1 MSDVE
6 IKRGPGRPPRVEE
19 VKTERRRRQGIGAER
34 NLKLYVP
41 EEAKDPNFVY
51 RFVNDRPGRV
61 KQLTQMDD
69 YEVVS
74 SEDGRIDSGTSEGT
88 VVKRTVDRGQGD
100 EAVLLRKPRHY
111 YEADKAEEQKLLDAR
126 DEQLR
131 AGAAPSSEGLSG
143 SEAYVPGGSKGRDGR
158 NIVSGK

>member
-1 MSDVE
+1 MAEQTVH
-6 IKRGPGRPPRVEE
+6 RGPGRPPRVEE
-19 VKTERRRRQGIGAER
+19 VQTERRRRQGIGAER

-69 YEVVS
+69 YEIVS
-74 SEDGRIDSGTSEGT
+74 SDGSIDAGTAEGT
-88 VVKRTVDRGQGD
+88 VIKRTVDRREGE
-100 EAVLLRKPRHY
+100 EAVLLRKPRKY
-111 YEADKAEEQKLLDAR
+111 YDADKAEEQKLLDAR

-131 AGAAPSSEGLSG
+131 AGSAPSSEGLSG
-143 SEAYVPGGSKGRDGR
+143 SEAYVPGGRQGREGR

>member
-1 MSDVE
+1 MTR
-6 IKRGPGRPPRVEE
+6 IARTEE

-34 NLKLYVP
+34 NLKLFIP
-41 EEAKDPNFVY
+41 EEAKDPNYVY

-74 SEDGRIDSGTSEGT
+74 SDGSIDTGTAEGT
-88 VVKRTVDRGQGD
+88 VVRRTVDRNEGE

-111 YEADKAEEQKLLDAR
+111 YESDKAEEQKLLDAR
-126 DEQLR
+126 DEELR
-131 AGAAPSSEGLSG
+131 AGKVDSSEGLSG
-143 SEAYVPGGSKGRDGR
+143 SEAYVPGGTKGRDGR
-158 NIVSGK
+158 NTVSGK